1 MLIIIF
7 LGLMMSGL
15 NKDWCSEFGVV
26 YAWFAMDK
34 NGRVAVIVNNYFGD
48 LPKKLLEL
56 ESVEFLLD
64 QLTEF
69 MSICF

>member
-26 YAWFAMDK
+26 YTWFAMDK

-48 LPKKLLEL
+48 LPK
-56 ESVEFLLD
+56 
-64 QLTEF
+64 
-69 MSICF
+69 